1 MIIRK
6 GPWEEWEKLA
16 EPASVTVGVLDGV
29 HRGHRELLDRL
40 DSSLVRTVLTF
51 DPHPV
56 EVLRPGTAPRLIT
69 TIDERIALLEDA
81 GMGCVAVLDLA
92 EIQEQTPEEFVSRV
106 LAGKF
111 SVEHMVVGADFRFG
125 KDRVGDV
132 GLLVE
137 MGKDFGY
144 RVDVIDLLEVARTPV
159 SSSRVRSLIEDG
171 KVAEAA
177 ELLGSRF
184 TLTNEVVDGDKRGRE
199 IGYPTANL
207 RPPPRKLI
215 PGNGVYACF
224 AIVDGVVHPAAVN
237 VGVRPTFGGDELLIE
252 AYILDF
258 DADIYGKRLTVEFVQ
273 YLRPELAFAGVDELV
288 QRMRVDVD
296 QARSILDIARSGI

>member
-1 MIIRK
+1 MIVRQ
-6 GPWEEWEKLA
+6 GPWEAWERLTD
-16 EPASVTVGVLDGV
+16 PSSVTIGVLDGV
-29 HRGHRELLDRL
+29 HRGHRELLRQL
-40 DSSLVRTVLTF
+40 DPSLLRTVLTF

-56 EVLRPGTAPRLIT
+56 EVLRPGAAPKLIT
-69 TIDERIALLEDA
+69 TIEERIALLEDA
-81 GMGCVAVLDLA
+81 GIGCVGVLDLA
-92 EIQEQTPEEFVSRV
+92 EIQEQAPEEFVTGI
-106 LAGKF
+106 LLGKF
-111 SVEHMVVGADFRFG
+111 SVEHLVVGADFRFG
-125 KDRVGDV
+125 KDRAGDV
-132 GLLVE
+132 TLLVK
-137 MGKDFGY
+137 MGEDLGY
-144 RVDVIDLLEVARTPV
+144 RVDVIELLEVARAPV
-159 SSSRVRSLIEDG
+159 SSSRIRALIEEG

-224 AIVDGVVHPAAVN
+224 VTVGEVVHPAAVN

-258 DADIYGKRLTVEFVQ
+258 DAEIYGKDLTVEFVR
-273 YLRPELAFAGVDELV
+273 YLRPELAFAGVEDLV
-288 QRMRVDVD
+288 ERMSVDVD
-296 QARSILDIARSGI
+296 QARSILQVARSGI